1 MRGALTIPRGK
12 DHPLSKMEGHHKEAE
27 PTGLV
32 EFPPVYHPC
41 LLLLNLSYLSR
52 TAHSSSN
59 TFNSFFVSSFPYEVS
74 HIKYVCVLLSCES
87 VLVSPISEQARN
99 PKRMEEKFFSST
111 EESKVSLFISNGS
124 IEVATLYK
132 DALDTFR
139 TVLQHL

>member
-1 MRGALTIPRGK
+1 M
-12 DHPLSKMEGHHKEAE
+12 
-27 PTGLV
+27 
-32 EFPPVYHPC
+32 
-41 LLLLNLSYLSR
+41 
-52 TAHSSSN
+52 
-59 TFNSFFVSSFPYEVS
+59 S

-87 VLVSPISEQARN
+87 VLVSPISDQARN

-139 TVLQHL
+139 SVPQHL